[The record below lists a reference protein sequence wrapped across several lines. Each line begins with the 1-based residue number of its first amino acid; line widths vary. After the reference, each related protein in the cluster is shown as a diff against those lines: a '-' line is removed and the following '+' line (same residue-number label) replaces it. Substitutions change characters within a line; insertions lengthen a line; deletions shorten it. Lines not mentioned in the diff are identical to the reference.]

1 VADRKAFFRDYSN
14 RYGQFSGFASF
25 AADALHLIVRGIEDA
40 GSTDPRKIRDA
51 LEGQRY
57 TGLTGR
63 FEFSDR
69 FHGGVAKDALAV
81 LTVREGKWVLAS

>member
-1 VADRKAFFRDYSN
+1 V
-14 RYGQFSGFASF
+14 
-25 AADALHLIVRGIEDA
+25 
-40 GSTDPRKIRDA
+40 KIRDA